1 MKFYL
6 APMEGITTYIYR
18 NAHHK
23 YFGYIDKYFTPFIAP
38 NKNRCFN
45 SKELN
50 DIKPEHNKGI
60 TVIPQILT
68 NKAEQFIDTAKKLD
82 DLGYKEINLNLG
94 CPSGTVVSKYKGSG
108 FLAKQEELKIFL
120 DEIYSKCNVDISIK
134 TRIGK
139 DSPEEFYSLLELYNR
154 YPIKELIIHPRIQKD
169 FYKNTPNIEIWKNA
183 LELSK
188 NPICYNGDIFTKDLF
203 ESFMEKSP
211 YTKKV
216 MMGRG
221 VLVNPMLVGK
231 IKDNKSTDKKTIKA
245 FHDTILIG
253 YGELMSGDKNVLF
266 RMKELWF
273 YMIHLFCNHEKYE
286 KKIKKSQSLKEY
298 KQDVSD
304 LLEEQEIKY

>member
-1 MKFYL
+1 
-6 APMEGITTYIYR
+6 MEGITTYIYR

-68 NKAEQFIDTAKKLD
+68 NKAEQFIDTAKKLE

-108 FLAKQEELKIFL
+108 FLAKQEELKFFL

-154 YPIKELIIHPRIQKD
+154 YPIKELIIHPRMQKD
-169 FYKNTPNIEIWKNA
+169 FYKNTPNLEIWKNA

-188 NPICYNGDIFTKDLF
+188 NPVCYNGDIFTNHLF
-203 ESFMEKSP
+203 ESFMEKYP
-211 YTKKV
+211 QTKTV
-216 MMGRG
+216 MLGRG

-231 IKDNKSTDKKTIKA
+231 IKDNKSTDKETIEA

-273 YMIHLFCNHEKYE
+273 YMIHLFCNYEKYE

-298 KQDVSD
+298 KQVVSD
-304 LLEEQEIKY
+304 LLEDQEIKY